1 MKSAL
6 ILLACM
12 LSLMCC
18 PGCKK
23 NPASSPPPTEDVAID
38 SDEQVTTGMTRAQV
52 NRVLGQSTNTQ
63 SMVKTDSAIW
73 GVIETWWDQLATG
86 DRVEIWQYP
95 TPKGTLEI
103 YFLNDSNAVWHTAH
117 VPKGIVF

>member
-1 MKSAL
+1 MKGEL

-23 NPASSPPPTEDVAID
+23 HPASSPPTTEDVVID

-95 TPKGTLEI
+95 TPEGTLEI
-103 YFLNDSNAVWHTAH
+103 TSI
-117 VPKGIVF
+117 P